1 MDKLERFKMRVL
13 WGSVACLVL
22 MNVVLYFKTYH
33 SSATLQYPEP
43 KITFATKNGADV
55 VSYGAG
61 AYDLLYITSAMDF
74 MPKAVAESV
83 KCVIVRW
90 GPDDIAHFQDKAR
103 PDGRVVVGHC
113 HDKSG
118 FRGIICLYGP
128 KYDAA
133 DVVHE
138 SAHAYDLVVDK
149 GDEWRGIAGDVYG
162 YERYEDE
169 WDFPRDGLLT
179 HYSSKNSQEDIAEW
193 VAAVYDYRVKHYNS
207 FRGVDKRDKRYVLK
221 LEYLRKYG
229 FVGQDDYDAIA
240 PLLK

>member
-1 MDKLERFKMRVL
+1 MDKLERFKTRVL
-13 WGSVACLVL
+13 WGAVACFVL
-22 MNVVLYFKTYH
+22 MDVVLFHNTYF
-33 SSATLQYPEP
+33 SSSGLKYPEP
-43 KITFATKNGADV
+43 KIVLDVKSGADV
-55 VSYGAG
+55 MVYGAT
-61 AYDLLYITSAMDF
+61 AYDLLYISDGMNF
-74 MPKAVAESV
+74 VPKAVAESV

-90 GPDDIAHFQDKAR
+90 GEDDITHFQDKVR
-103 PDGRVVVGHC
+103 PDGLVVVGHC

-138 SAHAYDLVVDK
+138 SAHAYDLVVNK
-149 GDEWRGIAGDVYG
+149 GAEWRGIAGDVYG

-179 HYSSKNSQEDIAEW
+179 HYSAKNLEEDIAEW
-193 VAAVYDYRVKHYNS
+193 VEAVYDHRVKNYNS
-207 FRGVDKRDKRYVLK
+207 FRGVNQRDKRYIRK

-229 FVGQDDYDAIA
+229 FIGQDDYNAIA